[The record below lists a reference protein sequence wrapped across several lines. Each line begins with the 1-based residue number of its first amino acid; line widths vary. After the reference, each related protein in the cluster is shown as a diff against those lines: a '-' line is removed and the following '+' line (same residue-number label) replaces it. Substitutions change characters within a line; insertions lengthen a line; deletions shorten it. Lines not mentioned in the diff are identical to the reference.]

1 MRLMTIASLC
11 TASLMG
17 INLAAQT
24 GVRTPA
30 PSHEAAHDTKVLTGC
45 LVAGPDES
53 TFKLT
58 NALPKAQPS
67 DAPVGTSGKG
77 AEYELKA
84 ETRLDA
90 GGPPPPDLKQFVGR
104 QVEITARPLET
115 TPAPVPAS
123 AQKPAAAGEP
133 QAAPPANPE
142 TTPVEKL
149 NVTVIKQVS
158 GSCQ

>member
-1 MRLMTIASLC
+1 MRLTTIASLC
-11 TASLMG
+11 TASLTAVT
-17 INLAAQT
+17 LSAQT

-30 PSHEAAHDTKVLTGC
+30 PSHEPAHDTKVLTGC
-45 LVAGPDES
+45 LVADPDGS
-53 TFKLT
+53 SFKLT
-58 NALPKAQPS
+58 NALPSVQPS
-67 DAPVGTSGKG
+67 NAPVGTSGKG
-77 AEYELKA
+77 AEYELRA

-104 QVEITARPLET
+104 QVEITARPLEE
-115 TPAPVPAS
+115 TPPPAS

-142 TTPVEKL
+142 TAPVEKL

-158 GSCQ
+158 GSCK